1 LRKEKNILFEEQSN
15 DALPFLEFGGSR
27 PKAVE
32 GGCFPLQSFL
42 YFSRDEKLSRKNK
55 KLLYSDG
62 RNCPEVFLDSSPK
75 MSGYA
80 AIGQGAATASIG
92 AGSRKI
98 K

>member
-1 LRKEKNILFEEQSN
+1 MRKEKNILFEEQSN

-62 RNCPEVFLDSSPK
+62 RNCPEVFLDSNRK
-75 MSGYA
+75 MSGYVS
-80 AIGQGAATASIG
+80 IGQGVATTFTG

-98 K
+98 Q